1 MHESRLVTDIVDEAV
16 RIAVLN
22 DSGSVRE
29 MQVSIGAL
37 SHVTPLSLESHLR
50 EAATGTLIEEAA
62 FTITKSCDPYASDAL
77 DVRLVSLTVGED

>member
-16 RIAVLN
+16 RVAALN
-22 DSGSVRE
+22 DSESVRE

-50 EAATGTLIEEAA
+50 EAAAGTLIEETT
-62 FTITKSCDPYASDAL
+62 FTITKSPDPYAPDAL
-77 DVRLVSLTVGED
+77 DVRLVSLTVGEG